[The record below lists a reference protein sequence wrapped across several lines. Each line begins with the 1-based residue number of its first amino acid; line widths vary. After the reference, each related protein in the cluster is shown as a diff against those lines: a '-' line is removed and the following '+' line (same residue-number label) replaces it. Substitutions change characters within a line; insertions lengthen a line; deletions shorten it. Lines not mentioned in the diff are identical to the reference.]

1 MIGHKKRAL
10 REENLFNFHDS
21 DRQIADYL
29 RSSPDFFARNPDL
42 LLEIEVPHHERGA
55 VSLVERRLSMHR
67 EQCTELRERLD
78 EIVDVAHQNDNLA
91 ELLHHYSMGL
101 ITASSLGDVL
111 RFTQSTLSSRLDCE
125 EMRVVLF
132 ENDLLED
139 CLHDA
144 PASVRLADEHFARD
158 VAALHARRS
167 VYCGYMSTPRV
178 RQFFPGTL
186 LDVNSASVIQLSHT
200 NPASTVEIG
209 YLALASEN
217 RSRFAPHMGTEF
229 LARFGSLLS
238 ARLAVF
244 YD

>member
-10 REENLFNFHDS
+10 QEDNLFTYHDS
-21 DRQIADYL
+21 DQQIAEYL
-29 RSSPDFFARNPDL
+29 RASPDFFARNPEL

-67 EQCTELRERLD
+67 EQCSELRERLE

-91 ELLHHYSMGL
+91 ELLHYFSMGL
-101 ITASSLGDVL
+101 ISANSLGDVL

-132 ENDLLED
+132 ENDLLEA

-144 PASVRLADEHFARD
+144 PASVRLADSGFARS
-158 VAALHARRS
+158 VASLHTRRP
-167 VYCGYMSTPRV
+167 VYCGHMTAPRV
-178 RQFFPGTL
+178 RQFFPGTV
-186 LDVNSASVIQLSHT
+186 LDIRSASVIRLSHT
-200 NPASTVEIG
+200 TATTSVDIG